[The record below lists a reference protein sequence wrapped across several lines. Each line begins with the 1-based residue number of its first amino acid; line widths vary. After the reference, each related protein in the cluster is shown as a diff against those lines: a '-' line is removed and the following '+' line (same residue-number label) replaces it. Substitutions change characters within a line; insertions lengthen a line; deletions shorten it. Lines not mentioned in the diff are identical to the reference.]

1 MDIPKLDNAV
11 FVAELSELPDMLSW
25 VRAKSSL
32 AGFNQSARH
41 KIEVSLE
48 EVLVNIIKYAHSDT
62 AGTVDLTAHW
72 VIDDY
77 IEFTLK
83 DRGQPFNPAKHK
95 ASIDTDLPLEER
107 SMGGVG
113 ITIVK
118 EFMDEM
124 QYKRDGIYNV
134 LTLRKYCKT

>member
-1 MDIPKLDNAV
+1 METPKLDNAV

-72 VIDDY
+72 VIDEY

-95 ASIDTDLPLEER
+95 APGTNLPVEER
-107 SMGGVG
+107 SIGGVG